1 MISGER
7 AGVQNRII
15 EYAKQIGWEHISP
28 DDAIRLRGGETGIML
43 REVFKN
49 EIVRLNPDIDPGD
62 IDNLIKNVETVSPD
76 IRGNREV
83 WEYLKGLKTIFIPYK
98 KRDLNLNLIDFK
110 NIDRNIYTVTDEYKF
125 TNGRHSIRPDI
136 IFLIN
141 GIPLFIVETKSAQK
155 INAIN
160 HAVDQIRRYH
170 IETPELMTVL
180 QSFQITDL
188 LKFYYGPTFN
198 VSDSNLLRWKSDD
211 NPGFENLIKAFFD
224 KKRVISIIENYI
236 LFTEKDSE
244 IRKVILRQHQMRAV
258 SRIIQRCE
266 SDKTKGLIWHTQGSG
281 KTYTMIVS
289 ARIILDDPKFKNPT
303 LIMVVDR
310 NELESQMFQN
320 LSSIGFGNVV
330 VAETKGHLQDLLRE
344 DHRGLIVTTIQKFDD
359 MFPDMSLRENIFVF
373 IDEAHRTTNNKLGN
387 FMMGALPNATFIGF
401 TGTPVSGPKSNTFRT
416 FGSDD
421 QNQYLDKYGIKES
434 INDGTTLPM
443 NYAIAPAKMLV
454 DKETLDKEFLDLVQS
469 EGISDFDDLNKIL
482 EKQVTLRNMMKKPE
496 RINEIAEY
504 IAKHYKSNV
513 EPLGYKAFVVAVDR
527 EACVMYKDA
536 LNKYLPESYS
546 EVIMSY
552 SNNDNENMKKYF
564 KTEEQEREIRKKF
577 LNPDEDPKIL
587 IVTDKLLTGFD
598 APILYAM
605 YLDKPM
611 RDHVLLQAIA
621 RINRPYQYKSTI
633 KKYGFIM
640 DFVGIF
646 GSLKKAL
653 AFDSS
658 DVKDIKG
665 VLKDINELKTE
676 FKNIIQSMKK
686 KYLDTI
692 TEKSRDKII
701 ENILEIFKEPEARKE
716 YMDNYSRLSDIY
728 DILSP
733 EKFLSRYESLYK
745 DLTNINNILM
755 KTYGHENSKYYDL
768 SKKTAELVRNNTVIS
783 RMPDDL
789 KTYTINDETIN
800 KIRKSKESNREKV
813 FNLLIS
819 ITKYIDENKQDSPFL
834 ISIGERANKIA
845 ESYNSNME
853 SSEDILQKIYSIIND
868 INKSNKEKEHLGFPK
883 EVFAFYYLIK
893 NAGYQHPEEISN
905 VFLIE
910 TKKYKSWYINA
921 DQERK
926 IKIELIKSMIPK
938 NVLNRKEITR
948 EIARILKDT
957 MGNLKSDISE

>member
-7 AGVQNRII
+7 SGVQNRII
-15 EYAKQIGWEHISP
+15 EYAKEIGWEYISP
-28 DDAIRLRGGETGIML
+28 DDAIRLRSGETGIIL

-49 EIVRLNPDIDPGD
+49 EIVRLNPDIDPAD
-62 IDNLIKNVETVSPD
+62 IDSLIKNIETVTPD
-76 IRGNREV
+76 IKGNREV

-110 NIDRNIYTVTDEYKF
+110 NIDRNIYNITDEYKF
-125 TNGRHSIRPDI
+125 TNGRYSIRADI

-155 INAIN
+155 INAIML
-160 HAVDQIRRYH
+160 AVDQIRRYH
-170 IETPELMTVL
+170 NETPELMTVL

-198 VSDSNLLRWKSDD
+198 VNDSNLLRWKCDD
-211 NPGFENLIKAFFD
+211 NPGFENLIKSFFD
-224 KKRVISIIENYI
+224 KKRLISIIENYI
-236 LFTEKDSE
+236 LFTEKDGE
-244 IRKVILRQHQMRAV
+244 IKKVILRQHQMRAV
-258 SRIIQRCE
+258 SKIIKRCE
-266 SDKTKGLIWHTQGSG
+266 SEKAKGLIWHTQGSG

-289 ARIILDDPKFKNPT
+289 ARIILDDQKFKNPT

-320 LSSIGFGNVV
+320 LSSIGFGNVI
-330 VAETKGHLQDLLRE
+330 VAETKAHLQELLRQ
-344 DHRGLIVTTIQKFDD
+344 DYRGLIVTTIQKFDG
-359 MFPDMSLRENIFVF
+359 MFPDISLRKNIFVF

-421 QNQYLDKYGIKES
+421 KNGYLDKYGIKES

-443 NYAIAPAKMLV
+443 NYAIAPSKMLV
-454 DKETLDKEFLDLVQS
+454 DRETLDKEFLDLAES
-469 EGISDFDDLNKIL
+469 EGVSDFDDLNKIL
-482 EKQVTLRNMMKKPE
+482 EKQVTLKNMMKNPE

-504 IAKHYKSNV
+504 IAKHYKNNV

-564 KTEEQEREIRKKF
+564 KTEDQEREIRKKF
-577 LNPDEDPKIL
+577 LNQDEDPKIL

-621 RINRPYQYKSTI
+621 RINRPYQYDNRI

-658 DVKDIKG
+658 DIKDIEG
-665 VLKDINELKTE
+665 VLKDIDELKKE
-676 FKNIIQSMKK
+676 FKNIIESMKI
-686 KYLDTI
+686 KYLDSI
-692 TEKSRDKII
+692 TEKSKDKII
-701 ENILEIFKEPEARKE
+701 ENILEIFKEPEKRKD

-733 EKFLSRYESLYK
+733 DKFLSPYESIYK

-768 SKKTAELVRNNTVIS
+768 SKKTAELVKNNTVIS

-789 KTYTINDETIN
+789 KTYTIDDETIN
-800 KIRKSKESNREKV
+800 KIRKSRESDREKV

-819 ITKYIDENKQDSPFL
+819 IKKYIDENKKDSPFL
-834 ISIGERANKIA
+834 ISIGERANNIA
-845 ESYNSNME
+845 ELYNNNIE

-868 INKSNKEKEHLGFPK
+868 INKSNKEKEQLGFPK

-893 NAGYQHPEEISN
+893 NAGYPYPEEISN
-905 VFLIE
+905 IFLNE
-910 TKKYKSWYINA
+910 KRKYKSWYSNA

-926 IKIELIKSMIPK
+926 IKIELIKNMISK
-938 NVLNRKEITR
+938 NILKRE
-948 EIARILKDT
+948 EIAKILKDT
-957 MGNLKSDISE
+957 MDKLKGVTSE

>member
-1 MISGER
+1 MIPSER
-7 AGVQNRII
+7 PGVQNRII
-15 EYAKQIGWEHISP
+15 EYARQIGWNYISP

-49 EIVRLNPDIDPGD
+49 EIVRLNPDIDSGD
-62 IDNLIKNVETVSPD
+62 IDNLIKNIETVSPD
-76 IRGNREV
+76 IKGNREV

-125 TNGRHSIRPDI
+125 TNDRHSIRADI

-160 HAVDQIRRYH
+160 LAVDQIRRYH

-258 SRIIQRCE
+258 SRIIKRCE
-266 SDKTKGLIWHTQGSG
+266 SDKNKGLIWHTQGSG

-289 ARIILDDPKFKNPT
+289 ARIILDDLKFENPT

-344 DHRGLIVTTIQKFDD
+344 DHRGLIVTTIQKFDG

-387 FMMGALPNATFIGF
+387 YMMGALPNATFIGF

-469 EGISDFDDLNKIL
+469 EEISDFDDLNKIL

-513 EPLGYKAFVVAVDR
+513 EPLGYKAFVVAIDR

-536 LNKYLPESYS
+536 INKYLPESYS

-646 GSLKKAL
+646 SSLKKAL
-653 AFDSS
+653 SFDSS

-665 VLKDINELKTE
+665 VLKDIDELKTE

-733 EKFLSRYESLYK
+733 DKFLSRYESLYK

-868 INKSNKEKEHLGFPK
+868 INKSNREKEQLGFPK

-893 NAGYQHPEEISN
+893 NAGYQHPEELSN
-905 VFLIE
+905 IFLNEI
-910 TKKYKSWYINA
+910 KIYKSWYSNT
-921 DQERK
+921 DQERI
-926 IKIELIKSMIPK
+926 IKKELIKNMITYRA
-938 NVLNRKEITR
+938 LNIE
-948 EIARILKDT
+948 EIAGVLKETIDK
-957 MGNLKSDISE
+957 LKGAVSE

>member
-7 AGVQNRII
+7 PGVQNRII
-15 EYAKQIGWEHISP
+15 EYARQIGWNYISP

-49 EIVRLNPDIDPGD
+49 EIVRLNPDMDPGD
-62 IDNLIKNVETVSPD
+62 IDNLIKNLETVSPD
-76 IRGNREV
+76 IKGNREV

-110 NIDRNIYTVTDEYKF
+110 NIDRNIYTITDEYKF
-125 TNGRHSIRPDI
+125 TNGRHSIRADI

-160 HAVDQIRRYH
+160 LAVDQIRRYH

-198 VSDSNLLRWKSDD
+198 ISDSNLLRWKSDD

-258 SRIIQRCE
+258 SRIIKRCE

-289 ARIILDDPKFKNPT
+289 ARIILDDPKFENPT

-344 DHRGLIVTTIQKFDD
+344 DHRGLIVTTIQKFDG

-513 EPLGYKAFVVAVDR
+513 ESLGYKAFVVAVDR

-640 DFVGIF
+640 DFVGVF

-653 AFDSS
+653 SFDSS
-658 DVKDIKG
+658 DVKDIEG
-665 VLKDINELKTE
+665 VLKDIYELKME

-733 EKFLSRYESLYK
+733 DKFLSRYESLYK

-768 SKKTAELVRNNTVIS
+768 SKKTAEVVRNNTVIS

-789 KTYTINDETIN
+789 KTYSINDETIN
-800 KIRKSKESNREKV
+800 KIRKSRESDREKV

-834 ISIGERANKIA
+834 ISIGERANEIA
-845 ESYNSNME
+845 ELYNSNMK

-868 INKSNKEKEHLGFPK
+868 INKSNKEKDQLGFPK

-893 NAGYQHPEEISN
+893 KAGYQHPEELSN
-905 VFLIE
+905 IFLNEI
-910 TKKYKSWYINA
+910 KIYKSWYSNT
-921 DQERK
+921 DQERI
-926 IKIELIKSMIPK
+926 IKKELIKNMIT
-938 NVLNRKEITR
+938 NCALNIE
-948 EIARILKDT
+948 EIAGILKETIDK
-957 MGNLKSDISE
+957 LKGAVSE